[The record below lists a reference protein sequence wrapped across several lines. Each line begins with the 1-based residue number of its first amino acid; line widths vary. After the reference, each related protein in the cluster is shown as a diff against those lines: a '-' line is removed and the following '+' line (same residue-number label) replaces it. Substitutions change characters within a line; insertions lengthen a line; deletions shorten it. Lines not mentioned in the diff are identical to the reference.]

1 MSSETGI
8 NGQWYPTS
16 IFLQRRATQGKASL
30 TQSFQCVLRGHYRLK
45 SQGKRPRL
53 HTAEVYLIELAGQ
66 VDPEGERDP
75 GEKRARQT
83 GTFRKSHVTRIA
95 DVLSMSYV
103 KAASIQRNFARLRH
117 LSRKHFITVM
127 CITFFPASLTP

>member
-8 NGQWYPTS
+8 NGHWYPTS

-75 GEKRARQT
+75 GEKKEQGKQGHSGRATSPGLQT
-83 GTFRKSHVTRIA
+83 SLV
-95 DVLSMSYV
+95 
-103 KAASIQRNFARLRH
+103 RLMLKLH
-117 LSRKHFITVM
+117 LFKGISRG
-127 CITFFPASLTP
+127 

>member
-8 NGQWYPTS
+8 NGQWHPTS
-16 IFLQRRATQGKASL
+16 IFLQRRATQGRASL

-45 SQGKRPRL
+45 SKGKQLRL
-53 HTAEVYLIELAGQ
+53 HTAEMYLIELAGQ

-75 GEKRARQT
+75 GEKKEQGKRGQT
-83 GTFRKSHVTRIA
+83 GIT
-95 DVLSMSYV
+95 DVLSISYV

-127 CITFFPASLTP
+127 CITLFPASLTP